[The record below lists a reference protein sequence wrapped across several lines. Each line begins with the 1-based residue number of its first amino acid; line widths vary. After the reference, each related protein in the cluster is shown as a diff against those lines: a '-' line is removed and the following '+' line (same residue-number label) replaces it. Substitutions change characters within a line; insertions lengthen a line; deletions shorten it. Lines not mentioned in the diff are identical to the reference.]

1 MIISDLSYLEAAPEV
16 PSVLGGYRKKWRGW
30 VKFQKNQAIVTQV
43 AVATSVAVAINGN
56 AVASAKAS
64 NFSVIGQN
72 NS

>member
-16 PSVLGGYRKKWRGW
+16 PSVLGGYRKQWW
-30 VKFQKNQAIVTQV
+30 AKFQQNQAIVTQV